1 VRSVLKQAQLNEI
14 IVVDDCSTDDSR
26 AVADAL
32 CRDTGLARV
41 VGLEKNS
48 GPAVARNLG
57 AALATGDFLCFLDSD
72 DEFLENY
79 FADLVPMLDAN
90 PEMHAFKVGM
100 EYFDPLKG
108 YILPSYD
115 PRYRA
120 VVFSSACN
128 VIIRRESF
136 LKMGGFSTDEAFRA
150 AHGGED
156 AAFCSALAQYL
167 PPLGRVD
174 RAYYRCLS
182 YTGSHVD
189 KFLAN
194 TRLAESADG
203 FEFVTLSADQEP
215 GGRLAQALRLY
226 SEMVRVNLG
235 T

>member
-1 VRSVLKQAQLNEI
+1 MQAHLKEI

-26 AVADAL
+26 SVADAL
-32 CRDTGLARV
+32 CRDTGLVRV
-41 VGLEKNS
+41 VGLEENS
-48 GPAVARNLG
+48 GPAVARNFG
-57 AALATGDFLCFLDSD
+57 AAIADGGFLCFLDSD
-72 DEFLENY
+72 DEFLGNY
-79 FADLVPMLDAN
+79 FADVVPMLDAN

-100 EYFDPLKG
+100 EYFDPIKG

-136 LKMGGFSTDEAFRA
+136 LKMGGFSTDPAFRA

-174 RAYYRCLS
+174 QAYYRCWS
-182 YTGSHVD
+182 CSGSHVD

-194 TRLAESADG
+194 TRLAENPDG
-203 FEFVTLSADQEP
+203 FEFVKLSADQQP
-215 GGRLAQALRLY
+215 GGGLAQALGRY
-226 SEMVRVNLG
+226 SQKVMANLEG
-235 T
+235 